1 MSDDDEN
8 LSKFLQSFGFEEEEL
23 NGALDDLNSFR
34 TIPGTTIGRYM
45 NRVINTI
52 EEEDRQAFLKGVLV
66 GVAIRNVVEALAQPD
81 LSEEE
86 MRMVVCHV
94 FCKSL
99 APYPDPFTPQS

>member
-1 MSDDDEN
+1 MSGEDED
-8 LSKFLQSFGFEEEEL
+8 LSAFLKGFGFEEEEL

-52 EEEDRQAFLKGVLV
+52 EEEDRDAFLKGILM
-66 GVAIRNVVEALAQPD
+66 GVVIRKAVDDLMQPD

-86 MRMVVCHV
+86 KRI
-94 FCKSL
+94 SREIEEL
-99 APYPDPFTPQS
+99 RSSR